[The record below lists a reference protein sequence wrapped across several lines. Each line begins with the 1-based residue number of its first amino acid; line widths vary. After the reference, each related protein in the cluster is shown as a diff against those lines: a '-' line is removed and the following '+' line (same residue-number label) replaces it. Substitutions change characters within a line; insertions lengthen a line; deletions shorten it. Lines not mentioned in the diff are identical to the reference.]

1 MKCITFKN
9 ANMCK
14 LMNAVFDIV
23 THKERLSGKLIYTDE
38 VSYSF
43 MTKKGIYTITKGINN
58 CANVRY
64 KWLPSWET
72 LNFIDLASKINID
85 IYRENFSYT
94 FIWGGYKR
102 PFNDS
107 TELNNYILYT
117 LNEIK
122 KITGN

>member
-1 MKCITFKN
+1 
-9 ANMCK
+9 MCK

-23 THKERLSGKLIYTDE
+23 THKERLSGKLIYTDK

-64 KWLPSWET
+64 KGLPSWET

-85 IYRENFSYT
+85 IERENFSYT

-102 PFNDS
+102 LFNDS

-122 KITGN
+122 KITKN

>member
-1 MKCITFKN
+1 
-9 ANMCK
+9 MCK

-23 THKERLSGKLIYTDE
+23 THKERLSGKLIYTDKA
-38 VSYSF
+38 SYSF

-64 KWLPSWET
+64 KGLPSWET

-85 IYRENFSYT
+85 IERENFSYT

-102 PFNDS
+102 LFNDS
-107 TELNNYILYT
+107 TELSNYILYT